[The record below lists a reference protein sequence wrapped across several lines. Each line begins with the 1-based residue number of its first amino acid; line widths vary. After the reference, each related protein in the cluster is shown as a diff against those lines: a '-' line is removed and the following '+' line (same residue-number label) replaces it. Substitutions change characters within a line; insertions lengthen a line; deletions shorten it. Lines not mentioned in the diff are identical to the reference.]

1 MTKAE
6 IYKMLAENELLIERI
21 EKALDFKESEIGAKT
36 FTDLFGDGGFWMP
49 ETESIRTELQKRLV
63 NTKIKYMSELKKI
76 IIDCNKEMLKLGKE

>member
-21 EKALDFKESEIGAKT
+21 EKALDFKESEIRAKT

-49 ETESIRTELQKRLV
+49 ETESVRTELQKRLV
-63 NTKIKYMSELKKI
+63 NTKIKYMNELKKI
-76 IIDCNKEMLKLGKE
+76 LIDSNKEMLKLRKE